1 MANFNMK
8 NLILIAI
15 VSIITMSC
23 SQQQKEMKPY
33 VIEVTTFQYN
43 TNINTDRFWARDAQI
58 EEDYTKL
65 QPGYISRESGYSENS
80 NEVVV
85 VVRWKTQADA
95 DASMKKF
102 MEDKSVA
109 DYAAMI
115 NGATMKMAR
124 YNVE

>member
-1 MANFNMK
+1 MK
-8 NLILIAI
+8 KTIIIAI
-15 VSIITMSC
+15 VSIFAMSC
-23 SQQQKEMKPY
+23 SQKHKDMKPY
-33 VIEVTTFQYN
+33 VIEVTTFKHN
-43 TNINTDRFWARDAQI
+43 DTVDTDIFWSRDAQI

-85 VVRWKTQADA
+85 VVRWKTQSDA

-115 NGATMKMAR
+115 NGATMKMNR